1 MDIKS
6 LLIGL
11 GFMAAAQ
18 TAAWFQLNSQF
29 FWDWCKK
36 HEWAMIILPSIPISF
51 FYLYATKYLVQGFG
65 GVMWPGRFMSF
76 GVGVIVFAI
85 CVYVL
90 NSEGINA
97 KTLVSLALAT
107 ALMAVQVLWK

>member
-1 MDIKS
+1 
-6 LLIGL
+6 
-11 GFMAAAQ
+11 
-18 TAAWFQLNSQF
+18 
-29 FWDWCKK
+29 
-36 HEWAMIILPSIPISF
+36 
-51 FYLYATKYLVQGFG
+51 
-65 GVMWPGRFMSF
+65 MSF